1 MKKIIICLISIFLLV
16 GCSAVEDKIYLT
28 DKYYDNSNNSF
39 LEIDEDKIKDLNDD
53 TYILYVFNSFCKFSI
68 PCDSIFAEFMKNN
81 NITIMSI
88 PYDKYKKTDF
98 VKKVKYAPT
107 VIIIHKNKII
117 SYLDADK
124 DEDVNKYQDIEEFT
138 NWVKEYIYL
147 KNKK

>member
-39 LEIDEDKIKDLNDD
+39 LEIDEDKINDLKDD

-68 PCDSIFAEFMKNN
+68 PCDSIFEE
-81 NITIMSI
+81 
-88 PYDKYKKTDF
+88 TDF

-107 VIIIHKNKII
+107 IIIIHKNKIVA
-117 SYLDADK
+117 YLDADK
-124 DEDVNKYQDIEEFT
+124 DEDVDKYQDIKAFT
-138 NWVKEYIYL
+138 NWVNQYVYL
-147 KNKK
+147 EK

>member
-28 DKYYDNSNNSF
+28 DNSF
-39 LEIDEDKIKDLNDD
+39 QELDEEKIKDLKDD
-53 TYILYVFNSFCKFSI
+53 TYMLYVFNSFCKFSI

>member
-39 LEIDEDKIKDLNDD
+39 LEIDEDKINDLKDD

-68 PCDSIFAEFMKNN
+68 PCDSIFEEFMKNN
-81 NITIMSI
+81 NISIISI

-107 VIIIHKNKII
+107 IIIIHKNKIVA
-117 SYLDADK
+117 YLDADK
-124 DEDVNKYQDIEEFT
+124 DEDVDKYQDIKAFT
-138 NWVKEYIYL
+138 NWVNQYVYL
-147 KNKK
+147 EK

>member
-68 PCDSIFAEFMKNN
+68 PCDSIFEEFMKNN
-81 NITIMSI
+81 NISIISI

-107 VIIIHKNKII
+107 IIIIHKNKIVA
-117 SYLDADK
+117 YLDADK
-124 DEDVNKYQDIEEFT
+124 DEDVDKYQDIKAFT
-138 NWVKEYIYL
+138 NWVNQYVYL
-147 KNKK
+147 EK

>member
-1 MKKIIICLISIFLLV
+1 MKKIIICLICIFLLV

-39 LEIDEDKIKDLNDD
+39 LEIDEDKIKDLKDD

-68 PCDSIFAEFMKNN
+68 PCDSIFEEFMKKN
-81 NITIMSI
+81 NISIISI

-107 VIIIHKNKII
+107 IIIIHKNKIVA
-117 SYLDADK
+117 YLDADK
-124 DEDVNKYQDIEEFT
+124 DEDVDKYQDINAFT
-138 NWVKEYIYL
+138 NWVNKYVYL
-147 KNKK
+147 EK

>member
-39 LEIDEDKIKDLNDD
+39 LEIDEDRINDLKDD

-68 PCDSIFAEFMKNN
+68 PCDSIFEEFMKNN
-81 NITIMSI
+81 NISIISI

-107 VIIIHKNKII
+107 IIIIHKIKIVA
-117 SYLDADK
+117 YWDADK
-124 DEDVNKYQDIEEFT
+124 DEDVDKYQDINAFT
-138 NWVKEYIYL
+138 NWVNQYVYL
-147 KNKK
+147 EK

>member
-1 MKKIIICLISIFLLV
+1 M
-16 GCSAVEDKIYLT
+16 
-28 DKYYDNSNNSF
+28 
-39 LEIDEDKIKDLNDD
+39 
-53 TYILYVFNSFCKFSI
+53 LYVFNSFCKFSI

>member
-68 PCDSIFAEFMKNN
+68 PCDSIFEEFMKNN
-81 NITIMSI
+81 NISIISI
-88 PYDKYKKTDF
+88 PYDKNKKTDF

-107 VIIIHKNKII
+107 IIIIHKNKIVA
-117 SYLDADK
+117 YLDADK
-124 DEDVNKYQDIEEFT
+124 DEDVDKYQDIKAFT
-138 NWVKEYIYL
+138 NWVNQYVYL
-147 KNKK
+147 EK

>member
-39 LEIDEDKIKDLNDD
+39 LEIDEDKINDLKGD

-68 PCDSIFAEFMKNN
+68 PCDSIFEEFMKNN
-81 NITIMSI
+81 NISIISI

-107 VIIIHKNKII
+107 IIIIHKNKIVA
-117 SYLDADK
+117 YLDADK
-124 DEDVNKYQDIEEFT
+124 DEDVDKYQDIKAFT
-138 NWVKEYIYL
+138 NWVNQYVYL
-147 KNKK
+147 EK

>member
-1 MKKIIICLISIFLLV
+1 MKKIIICLICIFLLV

-39 LEIDEDKIKDLNDD
+39 LEIDEDKIKDLKDD

-68 PCDSIFAEFMKNN
+68 PCDSIFEEFMKNN
-81 NITIMSI
+81 NISIISI

-107 VIIIHKNKII
+107 IIIIHKNKIVA
-117 SYLDADK
+117 YLDADK
-124 DEDVNKYQDIEEFT
+124 DEDVDKYQDINAFT
-138 NWVKEYIYL
+138 NWVNKYVYL
-147 KNKK
+147 EK